1 MPTQPARTQ
10 PPRGRAAGTP
20 DATRVMPQ
28 ASSRRDGTQ
37 ARSGRDAAQVR
48 GGRDATPGPG
58 GRDAGRPRE
67 ARGRRKAQRGG
78 WGGLQGG
85 LGVCIIV
92 ASAAL
97 GTIATMVTRS
107 APGPLLGLFVIAGT
121 VAAALA
127 VRPRMGRMILPVPVL
142 AYLVGALTSGI
153 VFNRSAGSSGTALA
167 IGAAQWIANGFFA
180 MTLATVLAVTITA
193 ARWLLWR
200 RSRPASRE
208 PGWPPADGRA
218 ARRAPAARA
227 AWETTAEPGPAA
239 RPAGQG
245 RSRADGTGAQEAQG
259 TQGIQG
265 AWGDPGS
272 RGRGRRPERPGT
284 PRSGG
289 PQSGAPRSGGP
300 RPGTGPYNFSSGA

>member
-1 MPTQPARTQ
+1 
-10 PPRGRAAGTP
+10 
-20 DATRVMPQ
+20 
-28 ASSRRDGTQ
+28 
-37 ARSGRDAAQVR
+37 
-48 GGRDATPGPG
+48 
-58 GRDAGRPRE
+58 
-67 ARGRRKAQRGG
+67 
-78 WGGLQGG
+78 
-85 LGVCIIV
+85 V

-127 VRPRMGRMILPVPVL
+127 VRPRMGRTILPVPVL
-142 AYLVGALTSGI
+142 AYLVGALISGI

-180 MTLATVLAVTITA
+180 MVLATVLAVTITA
-193 ARWLLWR
+193 ARWYLWR

-208 PGWPPADGRA
+208 PGWPPAEGRP

-227 AWETTAEPGPAA
+227 AWETTAEPGPPA

-245 RSRADGTGAQEAQG
+245 RSRADGTGGREARG
-259 TQGIQG
+259 GQGIQGVQG
-265 AWGDPGS
+265 AWGDPGP
-272 RGRGRRPERPGT
+272 RGRGRRPERPETPRSGAPQPGT
-284 PRSGG
+284 PRSGV
-289 PQSGAPRSGGP
+289 P